1 MLRVRKMITSLAQII
16 TGCLVRNKIIDNTKL
31 DIYIYGFEIM
41 ISNIICFGIGLLIG
55 AVFSEFLEC
64 IVFLTVFVLLRRYC
78 GGYHAE
84 TYLVCDTIFT
94 ANILLVMTILK
105 VMSVYPIYVHF
116 IIAVVSIVSAV
127 MLAPVENKYKPLT
140 IHEKKKHKSYAAVI
154 SLSMIIISSVLFFIN
169 FKFAAVIDMAS
180 ISVALSMIIEVLK
193 KGSENNEKRKKSNS

>member
-1 MLRVRKMITSLAQII
+1 MLRVRKMTTSLAQII

-64 IVFLTVFVLLRRYC
+64 IVFLAVFVLLRRYC

-116 IIAVVSIVSAV
+116 IIAGISIVSAI

-140 IHEKKKHKSYAAVI
+140 IEEMKKHKLFAAVI
-154 SLSMIIISSVLFFIN
+154 NLSMIIISSVLFFIN
-169 FKFAAVIDMAS
+169 FKFAYQKSLEALYIRLNRVAR
-180 ISVALSMIIEVLK
+180 IS
-193 KGSENNEKRKKSNS
+193 

>member
-1 MLRVRKMITSLAQII
+1 MTTSLAQII

-64 IVFLTVFVLLRRYC
+64 IVFLAVFVLLRRYC

-116 IIAVVSIVSAV
+116 IIAGISIVSAI

-140 IHEKKKHKSYAAVI
+140 IEEMKKHKLFAAVI
-154 SLSMIIISSVLFFIN
+154 NLSMIIISSVLFFIN
-169 FKFAAVIDMAS
+169 FKFAYQKSLEALYIRLNRVAR
-180 ISVALSMIIEVLK
+180 IS
-193 KGSENNEKRKKSNS
+193 